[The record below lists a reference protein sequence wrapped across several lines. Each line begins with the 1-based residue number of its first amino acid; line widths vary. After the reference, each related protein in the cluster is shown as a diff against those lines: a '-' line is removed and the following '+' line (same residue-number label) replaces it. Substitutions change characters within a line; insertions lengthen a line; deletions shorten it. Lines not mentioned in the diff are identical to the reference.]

1 MESNI
6 RVTVW
11 HEFRHEKTNVKVKAV
26 YPDGMHNAIATGLR
40 AAGGF
45 TVRTATLDEPEHG
58 LSAEVLDN
66 TDVLTWWGHMAHH
79 EVRDDIVERVKQ
91 RVWAGMGLVVLHSA
105 HFSKIFKALM
115 GTSCDLKWRE
125 AEDREIIWFTAP
137 GHPIVQGLSD
147 HIIIPR
153 EEMYGEHFDIPEPD
167 ETVLISSFSGGEV
180 FRSGVTYRRGAGKI
194 FYFRPGHE
202 TYPAYHQ
209 KEVLQIIANAAR
221 WAAPTANSAKQTYG
235 NRKPL

>member
-11 HEFRHEKTNVKVKAV
+11 HEFRHEKTNAKVKAV

-40 AAGGF
+40 AAGGV

-125 AEDREIIWFTAP
+125 ADDREIIWFTAP

-221 WAAPTANSAKQTYG
+221 WATPTADSAKQTYG

>member
-11 HEFRHEKTNVKVKAV
+11 HEFRHEKTNAKVKAV
-26 YPDGMHNAIATGLR
+26 YPDGMHTAIATGLR
-40 AAGGF
+40 AAGDM

-91 RVWAGMGLVVLHSA
+91 RVWEGMGLVVLHSA

-125 AEDREIIWFTAP
+125 ADDREIIWFTAP
-137 GHPIVQGLSD
+137 FHPVREYQNARRTF
-147 HIIIPR
+147 PR
-153 EEMYGEHFDIPEPD
+153 AE
-167 ETVLISSFSGGEV
+167 
-180 FRSGVTYRRGAGKI
+180 
-194 FYFRPGHE
+194 
-202 TYPAYHQ
+202 
-209 KEVLQIIANAAR
+209 
-221 WAAPTANSAKQTYG
+221 
-235 NRKPL
+235 

>member
-1 MESNI
+1 MENNI

-11 HEFRHEKTNVKVKAV
+11 HEFRHEKTNAKVKAV
-26 YPDGMHNAIATGLR
+26 YPDGMHNTIAAGLR
-40 AAGGF
+40 AAGGM

-58 LSAEVLDN
+58 LTAEVLDN

-79 EVRDDIVERVKQ
+79 EVRDDIVDRVKQ

-137 GHPIVQGLSD
+137 GHPIVWGLSD

-180 FRSGVTYRRGAGKI
+180 FRSGVTYRRGAGRI
-194 FYFRPGHE
+194 FYFRPCHE
-202 TYPAYHQ
+202 TFPAYHQ

-221 WAAPTANSAKQTYG
+221 WAAPTANSAGQTYG

>member
-11 HEFRHEKTNVKVKAV
+11 HEFRHEKTNAKVKAV

-125 AEDREIIWFTAP
+125 ADDREIIWFTAP

>member
-11 HEFRHEKTNVKVKAV
+11 HEFRHEKTNAKVKAV

-40 AAGGF
+40 AAGGM

-125 AEDREIIWFTAP
+125 ADDREIIWFTAP
-137 GHPIVQGLSD
+137 RHPIVQGLSD

>member
-1 MESNI
+1 MENNI

-11 HEFRHEKTNVKVKAV
+11 HEFRHEKTNAKVKAV
-26 YPDGMHNAIATGLR
+26 YPDGMHNTIAAGLR
-40 AAGGF
+40 AAGGM
-45 TVRTATLDEPEHG
+45 TVQTATLDEPEHG
-58 LSAEVLDN
+58 LTAEVLDN

-79 EVRDDIVERVKQ
+79 EVRDDIVDRVKQ

-153 EEMYGEHFDIPEPD
+153 EEMYGEHFDIPAPD

-180 FRSGVTYRRGAGKI
+180 FRSGVTYRRGAGRI

-202 TYPAYHQ
+202 TFPAYHQ
-209 KEVLQIIANAAR
+209 KEVLQIIVNAAR
-221 WAAPTANSAKQTYG
+221 WAAPTANSARQTYG

>member
-1 MESNI
+1 MENNL

-11 HEFRHEKTNVKVKAV
+11 HEFRHEKTNARVKAV
-26 YPDGMHNAIATGLR
+26 YPDGMHNAIAAGLR
-40 AAGGF
+40 AAGGM

-58 LSAEVLDN
+58 LTAEVLDN

-180 FRSGVTYRRGAGKI
+180 FRSGVTYRRGAGRI

-202 TYPAYHQ
+202 TFPAYHQ

-221 WAAPTANSAKQTYG
+221 WAAPTANSARQTYG

>member
-1 MESNI
+1 MENNI

-11 HEFRHEKTNVKVKAV
+11 HEFRHEKTNAKVKAV
-26 YPDGMHNAIATGLR
+26 YPDGMHNTIAAGLR
-40 AAGGF
+40 AAGGM
-45 TVRTATLDEPEHG
+45 TVQTATLDEPEHG
-58 LSAEVLDN
+58 LTAEVLDN

-79 EVRDDIVERVKQ
+79 EVRDDIVDRVKQ

-137 GHPIVQGLSD
+137 GHPIVRGLSD

-180 FRSGVTYRRGAGKI
+180 FRSGVTYRRGAGRI

-202 TYPAYHQ
+202 TFPAYHQ

-221 WAAPTANSAKQTYG
+221 WAAPTANSARQTYG